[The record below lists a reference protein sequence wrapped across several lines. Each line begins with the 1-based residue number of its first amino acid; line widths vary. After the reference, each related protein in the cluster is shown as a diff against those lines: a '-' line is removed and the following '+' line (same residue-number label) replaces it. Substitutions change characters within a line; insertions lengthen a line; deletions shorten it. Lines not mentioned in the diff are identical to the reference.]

1 MSKSLLVF
9 GGNGFVGSAICK
21 YAVLQGIKVVSLSR
35 SGQPRKAEAWQS
47 QVEYIKGDALDAS
60 SYVSLLPQT
69 LGIIHSV
76 GVLID
81 SRTPLN
87 IRNVYQ
93 GSYEHMNRD
102 TALKVCENIE
112 NKDIPF
118 VYISAERG
126 MFFSPRYL
134 STKREV
140 EDYLASNR
148 DKIPSSVVRPGFM
161 YSNEDTLLKSVS
173 YGIDFANFPDK
184 IFKGIGADWVSET
197 FVPARSL
204 NVDLVAKVAVLS
216 VLKEELRGN
225 TYNVD
230 DIERIASQYP
240 N

>member
-1 MSKSLLVF
+1 MAKSLLVF

-21 YAVLQGIKVVSLSR
+21 YAVSQGLKVISLSR
-35 SGQPRKAEAWQS
+35 SGKPRRPEAWQS
-47 QVEYIKGDALDAS
+47 SITYVRGDALDQS
-60 SYVSLLPQT
+60 SYSSLIPSVS
-69 LGIIHSV
+69 GVIHSV

-87 IRNVYQ
+87 IRDVYQ

-102 TALKVCENIE
+102 TAFKVCETIE

-148 DKIPSSVVRPGFM
+148 DKIPSTVLRPGFM
-161 YSNEDTLLKSVS
+161 YANDEAMLKGAS
-173 YGIDFANFPDK
+173 YFIDCLNFPDK
-184 IFKGIGADWVSET
+184 IAKGLGVGWIADN
-197 FVPARSL
+197 FIPAKSL
-204 NVDLVAKVAVLS
+204 DVNIVAKVAVLS
-216 VLKEELRGN
+216 CLKEELRG
-225 TYNVD
+225 TTLDVS
-230 DIERIASQYP
+230 DIERTAAQYHS
-240 N
+240 